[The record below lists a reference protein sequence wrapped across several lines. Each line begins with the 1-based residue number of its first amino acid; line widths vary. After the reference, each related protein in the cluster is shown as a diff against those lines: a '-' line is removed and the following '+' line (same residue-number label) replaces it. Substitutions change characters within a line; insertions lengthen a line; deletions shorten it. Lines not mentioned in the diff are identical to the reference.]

1 MDVIQILLWIACA
14 AEAYLLGSISFA
26 YVVGKLVVRRDIRK
40 YGSGNAGATNM
51 TRNFG
56 WKLGLVTFIGDI
68 GKGVLAVLIGFWI
81 AGSLGMSIAAVAVV
95 AGHNWPVF
103 FEFRGGKGVATTL
116 GAAFVLMPWPAVGLL
131 VVAGVVIVLCKF
143 VSVGSLVGALM
154 LLIFGI
160 VLPLSLAER
169 IAVIILC
176 ALVVISHR
184 ENIGRLIA
192 GTETKMTLGKG
203 RPKRRR
209 EKSAKPAP
217 AVQHPEQQP

>member
-40 YGSGNAGATNM
+40 YGSGNAGASNM

-56 WKLGLVTFIGDI
+56 WKLGLLTFLGDI
-68 GKGVLAVLIGFWI
+68 GKGILATLIGFWI

-103 FEFRGGKGVATTL
+103 FEFRGGKGVSTTL
-116 GAAFVLMPWPAVGLL
+116 GAAFVLMPWPALGLM
-131 VVAGVVIVLCKF
+131 VVAGIVIITCRF
-143 VSVGSLVGALM
+143 VSVGSLVGALL
-154 LLIFGI
+154 LLISGI
-160 VLPLSLAER
+160 VFPLPLAER

-184 ENIGRLIA
+184 ENIGRLLA
-192 GTETKMTLGKG
+192 GTETKMTFGKG
-203 RPKRRR
+203 HPKKRK
-209 EKSAKPAP
+209 EKSAKQPS
-217 AVQHPEQQP
+217 AVQRQEQP